1 MFNMWN
7 HENVRKKFI
16 KKPQRKNKYIPNI
29 TARYDV
35 CYISGNPGFLFNC
48 LLEATTH
55 TNKKYVIIF
64 KEDLPGGS
72 WSISEESDQY
82 SANHFFCSVN
92 PEKIIKFNKENKTL
106 TDMELIEIDK
116 SKLLVDNS
124 MYNANYKFYEFVEP
138 VTKWIKT
145 LYEKMK
151 NMENIDVL
159 NFSEVIKITNMNG
172 TNIIKLIDKSK
183 KSVEISS
190 IFINLGQNTFI
201 KNYELGNKKYNMEKE
216 IRTNKHEFFFS
227 DIDMG
232 HDIII
237 DTGPNSLFLI
247 VQNLSKY
254 FENDKNNLIVIRF
267 RNPNKD
273 ISFEEIEEYLNKMT
287 GKNIKILEKVKS
299 ITKSVVKHKNLNII
313 RSKLLSYNIKYYDA
327 STSLMDEIIG

>member
-1 MFNMWN
+1 MFNLWN
-7 HENVRKKFI
+7 HENAKKDFV
-16 KKPQRKNKYIPNI
+16 KKPNKKKKYIPNI

-48 LLEATTH
+48 LMEAKKN

-64 KEDLPGGS
+64 KEGLPGGS
-72 WSISEESDQY
+72 WSITEESDQY
-82 SANHFFCSVN
+82 SANHFLCSTN

-106 TDMELIEIDK
+106 TGMELIEIDK
-116 SKLLVDNS
+116 SKLLVENS
-124 MYNANYKFYEFVEP
+124 KYNTNYKFYEFVEP
-138 VTKWIKT
+138 VTKWIKI
-145 LYEKMK
+145 LYKKMK
-151 NMENIDVL
+151 NMVNIDVL
-159 NFSEVIKITNMNG
+159 NFSEVIKITNNDG

-183 KSVEISS
+183 KPVKISS
-190 IFINLGQNTFI
+190 SFINLGQNTFI

-216 IRTNKHEFFFS
+216 VRTNKHEFFFS
-227 DIDMG
+227 HIDMG

-254 FENDKNNLIVIRF
+254 FENEKNNLLVIRF

-287 GKNIKILEKVKS
+287 GKKIKILRRA
-299 ITKSVVKHKNLNII
+299 T
-313 RSKLLSYNIKYYDA
+313 
-327 STSLMDEIIG
+327 